1 MNPRKLRV
9 GKLYQ
14 YNDEAKEKMRPQKI
28 NVFIFLRSIP
38 TKFSNYDVHEFLEGD
53 RISIM
58 SPLIVERFL
67 EEVPKR

>member
-1 MNPRKLRV
+1 MNPNKLKV

-14 YNDEAKEKMRPQKI
+14 YNFEANERMGPQEI
-28 NVFIFLRSIP
+28 TVFIFLRSIP

-53 RISIM
+53 RVSIM

-67 EEVPKR
+67 EPAKR